1 MKPLS
6 IIYWTRV
13 LWGIIAASIS
23 AWLSGFTIEFNIL
36 NGVSIALLL
45 YIITYYVYKPLFH
58 SRVEKT
64 TKIFTTGVGAYFL
77 TWLVMFGLL
86 FTLISP
92 ALVVTSPAPGA
103 VFVQGDMI
111 DITTRISN
119 QLGVYYS
126 GANVTANSPSNH
138 LIQLNETSPGI
149 YEAKYNTSSDQPGA
163 WKLTVRASID
173 GRYQEAFTL
182 SVHIQTKS

>member
-23 AWLSGFTIEFNIL
+23 AWLSGFTVEFNIL

-45 YIITYYVYKPLFH
+45 YIITYYVYKPLFL
-58 SRVEKT
+58 SRVEKPS
-64 TKIFTTGVGAYFL
+64 KIFSTGVGAYFL

-92 ALVVTSPAPGA
+92 ALVVTNPTSGA
-103 VFVQGDMI
+103 VFTQGATVEI
-111 DITTRISN
+111 SARISN
-119 QLGVYYS
+119 QFGIYYS
-126 GANVTANSPSNH
+126 GANVTAKRPTGND
-138 LIQLNETSPGI
+138 LIQLNETSPGTYVAYYTI
-149 YEAKYNTSSDQPGA
+149 ASTDPSGP
-163 WKLTVRASID
+163 WKLTVTALVDS
-173 GRYQEAFTL
+173 RYTEVVT
-182 SVHIQTKS
+182 VNVRIQT